1 MYNCKDRMI
10 FRHEP
15 ICFNGKPIIN
25 NCKWNFKLIAD
36 NLMQNTESLITLEY
50 NEETE
55 KDFVPLF
62 SLNLYTKVPYNQHN
76 IAGIPREEIFIEGK
90 DVQIESPTLMTFV
103 YIPSKY
109 LYDEKLHLFK
119 NILSAYEASEYH
131 SKKADEYMNN
141 YNKLKD
147 KYSELT
153 GMTYEEIDEKVKSTN
168 CKNNKDTED
177 NEN

>member
-62 SLNLYTKVPYNQHN
+62 SLNLYTKVPYN
-76 IAGIPREEIFIEGK
+76 
-90 DVQIESPTLMTFV
+90 
-103 YIPSKY
+103 
-109 LYDEKLHLFK
+109 
-119 NILSAYEASEYH
+119 
-131 SKKADEYMNN
+131 
-141 YNKLKD
+141 
-147 KYSELT
+147 
-153 GMTYEEIDEKVKSTN
+153 
-168 CKNNKDTED
+168 
-177 NEN
+177 

>member
-10 FRHEP
+10 FKHEP

-36 NLMQNTESLITLEY
+36 NLMQNTESPITLEY

-55 KDFVPLF
+55 KDFTPLF
-62 SLNLYTKVPYNQHN
+62 SLNLYTRAPYNQHN
-76 IAGIPREEIFIEGK
+76 IASIPREEIFIEGK
-90 DVQIESPTLMTFV
+90 DVQIESPTSMTFV

-109 LYDEKLHLFK
+109 LYNKELRLFK
-119 NILSAYEASEYH
+119 GIINAYESSKYH
-131 SKKADEYMNN
+131 SEKADEYMNN

-153 GMTYEEIDEKVKSTN
+153 GMTYEEIDKKVKSIIA
-168 CKNNKDTED
+168 KNNKDVED

>member
-1 MYNCKDRMI
+1 MYNYKDRMI

-25 NCKWNFKLIAD
+25 NCKWNFKLITG
-36 NLMQNTESLITLEY
+36 NLMQSTESLITLEY

-62 SLNLYTKVPYNQHN
+62 SLNLYTKVPYNQSN

-90 DVQIESPTLMTFV
+90 DVQIESPTLMTFA

-109 LYDEKLHLFK
+109 LYNKELCLLKGIV
-119 NILSAYEASEYH
+119 NAYESSKYH
-131 SKKADEYMNN
+131 SEKADEYMNN

-153 GMTYEEIDEKVKSTN
+153 GMTYEDIDKKVKAMSI
-168 CKNNKDTED
+168 ED
-177 NEN
+177 KRE

>member
-1 MYNCKDRMI
+1 MYNYKDRMI

-25 NCKWNFKLIAD
+25 NCKWNFKLITG
-36 NLMQNTESLITLEY
+36 NLMQSTESLITLEY

-62 SLNLYTKVPYNQHN
+62 SLNLYTKVPYNQSN
-76 IAGIPREEIFIEGK
+76 IAGISREEIFIEGK
-90 DVQIESPTLMTFV
+90 DVQIESPTLMTFA

-109 LYDEKLHLFK
+109 LYNKELCLFK
-119 NILSAYEASEYH
+119 GIVNAYESSKYH
-131 SKKADEYMNN
+131 SEKADEYMNN

-153 GMTYEEIDEKVKSTN
+153 GMTYEDIDKKVKAMSI
-168 CKNNKDTED
+168 ED
-177 NEN
+177 KRE

>member
-10 FRHEP
+10 FKHEP

-36 NLMQNTESLITLEY
+36 NLMQNTESPITLEY
-50 NEETE
+50 NEETK
-55 KDFVPLF
+55 KDFTPLF
-62 SLNLYTKVPYNQHN
+62 SLNLYTKVPYDQHN

-90 DVQIESPTLMTFV
+90 DVQIESPTRMTFA

-109 LYDEKLHLFK
+109 LYNEELRLFK
-119 NILSAYEASEYH
+119 NILSAYESSRYH

-141 YNKLKD
+141 YSKLKD

-153 GMTYEEIDEKVKSTN
+153 GMTYEEIDEKVKSTIT
-168 CKNNKDTED
+168 KDKED
-177 NEN
+177 

>member
-1 MYNCKDRMI
+1 MLHKVHERII
-10 FRHEP
+10 FKHEP
-15 ICFNGKPIIN
+15 ICFNGKPIID

-36 NLMQNTESLITLEY
+36 NLMQNTEYPITLEY

-62 SLNLYTKVPYNQHN
+62 SLNSYIKVQYNRSN

-90 DVQIESPTLMTFV
+90 DVQIGPPTLMTFA

-109 LYDEKLHLFK
+109 LYSEESRLFK
-119 NILSAYEASEYH
+119 SILSAYESSKYH

-153 GMTYEEIDEKVKSTN
+153 GMTYEEIDEEVKSIIT
-168 CKNNKDTED
+168 KDKED
-177 NEN
+177 

>member
-1 MYNCKDRMI
+1 MYNYKDRMI

-25 NCKWNFKLIAD
+25 NCKWNFKLITG
-36 NLMQNTESLITLEY
+36 NLMQSTESLITLEY

-62 SLNLYTKVPYNQHN
+62 SLNLYTKVPYNQSN

-109 LYDEKLHLFK
+109 LYDEKLRLFK
-119 NILSAYEASEYH
+119 NILGAYEASKYH
-131 SKKADEYMNN
+131 SKKANEYMDN

-153 GMTYEEIDEKVKSTN
+153 GMTYEEIDEKVKSIN
-168 CKNNKDTED
+168 CKNNKDVEN